1 MKKESILV
9 RYTGKKTVQ
18 ATPMTLGEF
27 KEYSGRDPYAGNQET
42 LDDDAEGFL
51 VVYPDGY
58 ESWSPKKV
66 FQDAYMK
73 SETFVDRLEIELKEL
88 NEKACKLDKFISGN
102 DGFQKLGR
110 NEQQLLYNQ
119 LFLMNNYAR
128 ILQTRLNYHKPI
140 KCGGCTCEV
149 NTQDSEGENM
159 YDEQTDKK
167 QE

>member
-88 NEKACKLDKFISGN
+88 NEKVCKLDKFISGN

-140 KCGGCTCEV
+140 DCGCTCGV
-149 NTQDSEGENM
+149 NTQESEGENM
-159 YDEQTDKK
+159 SDEQTDKK

>member
-1 MKKESILV
+1 
-9 RYTGKKTVQ
+9 
-18 ATPMTLGEF
+18 MTLGEF

-42 LDDDAEGFL
+42 LADDAEGFL

-88 NEKACKLDKFISGN
+88 NERASKLGNFIYGN
-102 DGFQKLGR
+102 LFQKLGS

-119 LFLMNNYAR
+119 LFLMNNYAC

-140 KCGGCTCEV
+140 ECGGCTCGV
-149 NTQDSEGENM
+149 NTHESEGENM
-159 YDEQTDKK
+159 SDEQTDKK
-167 QE
+167 QEQFKS